1 MQVSLSEIETSI
13 CKAVSAVN
21 LPLGFG
27 EDAGRAARCMAE
39 SGIGSLAAFV
49 DALDALD
56 NGQSTGFD
64 TESAVMGE
72 FIPKSAGQYLSALHA
87 GPSACDLLVSAAS
100 TEPEFRKI
108 TLNDVDIPLVILFV
122 SLVAST
128 DMNMGLHLLWSK
140 ENNIEAV
147 CWQGSLIMIKG
158 TPENLCV
165 SGPTELS
172 ILLVAK
178 PPKGLETACNEPIQG
193 KLIDIDEVI
202 WRRIIAYTSR
212 LLVEAT
218 KTSRLTGA
226 GAGVI
231 DMD

>member
-64 TESAVMGE
+64 AESAVMGK
-72 FIPKSAGQYLSALHA
+72 FIPKSAGRYLSALHA

-100 TEPEFRKI
+100 TEPEYREI
-108 TLNDVDIPLVILFV
+108 TLNDVDIPLVILFL

-128 DMNMGLHLLWSK
+128 DMNMGLHLTWSEK
-140 ENNIEAV
+140 NNVEVV
-147 CWQGSLIMIKG
+147 CWHGSLVMIKG
-158 TPENLCV
+158 TLKNLCV
-165 SGPTELS
+165 SGPARLS

-178 PPKGLETACNEPIQG
+178 PPKGLETAWNQQIQG
-193 KLIDIDEVI
+193 KLVDIDEAI
-202 WRRIIAYTSR
+202 WRRIIAYTGR
-212 LLVEAT
+212 LLVDAT
-218 KTSRLTGA
+218 ETSRLTGA

-231 DMD
+231 DTD

>member
-27 EDAGRAARCMAE
+27 EDAGRAARCIAE

-128 DMNMGLHLLWSK
+128 DMNMGLHLTWSK
-140 ENNIEAV
+140 ENNIEFDDSISEEV
-147 CWQGSLIMIKG
+147 IGFGEVLPKG
-158 TPENLCV
+158 EYVLVNDILNKEEE
-165 SGPTELS
+165 ELS
-172 ILLVAK
+172 AK
-178 PPKGLETACNEPIQG
+178 CGDKVNAFDDEPPIDTVLGVEIFPVVHVQTQEKIYVSLE
-193 KLIDIDEVI
+193 DIKD
-202 WRRIIAYTSR
+202 AN
-212 LLVEAT
+212 
-218 KTSRLTGA
+218 
-226 GAGVI
+226 
-231 DMD
+231 